1 MNIRM
6 YNVCDVILYGYAC
19 VYENVYV
26 SVRACMHV
34 VHVFVG
40 TCTRCV
46 GYRFLGGVSV
56 CRVIWGYIAQFLHF
70 VQLPCPVSKHSLETC
85 LSCV

>member
-1 MNIRM
+1 MNIHM

-26 SVRACMHV
+26 SVCACMHV

-40 TCTRCV
+40 TCVHTWVSRCV
-46 GYRFLGGVSV
+46 GVSV
-56 CRVIWGYIAQFLHF
+56 CGRRQ
-70 VQLPCPVSKHSLETC
+70 
-85 LSCV
+85 CV